1 MDYFFKREYFVVFKS
16 IIILYLVVFSTYVFF
31 SRRPDFMDGEKA
43 TAIIHLEKD
52 NNTAAIPIAQF
63 TLNKVAYEINADY
76 LFRNFK
82 EGSSV
87 TVIYENANPQKA
99 KVYSWWGYW
108 FTAGEILFS
117 IIILMV
123 SYFAAHSI
131 TSNPTPDALK
141 EQIEYQPERKTKY
154 DL

>member
-1 MDYFFKREYFVVFKS
+1 VFKS
-16 IIILYLVVFSTYVFF
+16 VVILYLVVFSSYVFF
-31 SRRPDFMDGEKA
+31 SRQPDFMDGEKA
-43 TAIIHLEKD
+43 TATIHFQM
-52 NNTAAIPIAQF
+52 NNNAEAVPMALF
-63 TLNKVAYEINADY
+63 TLNKVAYTIRADY

-82 EGSSV
+82 EGTLV

-99 KVYSWWGYW
+99 KVYTWWGYW
-108 FTAGEILFS
+108 FTSGELAFS
-117 IIILMV
+117 IIILLI

-141 EQIEYQPERKTKY
+141 EQMEYQPERKTKY

>member
-1 MDYFFKREYFVVFKS
+1 VFKS
-16 IIILYLVVFSTYVFF
+16 IVFLYLVVFSSYVFF
-31 SRRPDFMDGEKA
+31 SRQPDFMDGEKA
-43 TAIIHLEKD
+43 TAIIHFQKNKNAE
-52 NNTAAIPIAQF
+52 AIPMALF
-63 TLNKVAYEINADY
+63 TLNKVAYTVNADY

-82 EGSSV
+82 EGTSV
-87 TVIYENANPQKA
+87 TVIYENSNPEKA

-108 FTAGEILFS
+108 FTAGELAFS
-117 IIILMV
+117 IIILLI

-141 EQIEYQPERKTKY
+141 EQMEYQPERKTKY